1 MAPILDNYY
10 GHLSISQL
18 LLAGIF
24 LAFVLPLGQFI
35 YNIHFHPLAKFPGP
49 LLWRGSN
56 IPKMISQVRGT
67 IHLKML
73 EFHQQYGPVVRL
85 APGELTYVTAT
96 ALKEIYGN
104 RNGRKLMP
112 PQSSLGTNEKTMFGA
127 TSFIWLESHKEHS
140 RHRKILAQGFS
151 DASLKAQEPM
161 VLGYANLLT
170 QRFRERAKRGEV
182 IDMWAWF
189 NYYTFDIIGDLVF
202 GEPFGCVD
210 QGQFHPWISFIFSNL
225 TNMMYAQMITT
236 MGYLGSFVQAL
247 VPERVMA
254 QALSHA
260 QSTRDKVDRRL
271 ARGDVRPDL
280 ISGLTHRIDADGPG
294 GKNNGISRA
303 ELYAD
308 AQIMIM
314 AGSETSATL
323 LAVAVYHLLRNPGA
337 LARLQREVRGAFA
350 AEEDLVFSAVSRLP
364 YLRAVIEES
373 LRIHP
378 PLPAGINRV
387 VPEGGAVIDDRFVPE
402 GTVLQ
407 VPSWAAF
414 HLEENFKNPWEFV
427 PERWL
432 GESCPARYAGDNRD
446 VFAPFSYGQRS
457 CLGRSLANMETR
469 VCIARL
475 VLGFDM
481 ELMEDSQDWNKQK
494 VYLLY
499 EKRPLNVKLTEVI
512 KKEKD
517 AMVA

>member
-1 MAPILDNYY
+1 
-10 GHLSISQL
+10 
-18 LLAGIF
+18 
-24 LAFVLPLGQFI
+24 
-35 YNIHFHPLAKFPGP
+35 
-49 LLWRGSN
+49 
-56 IPKMISQVRGT
+56 MISQIRGT
-67 IHLKML
+67 IHFKML
-73 EFHQQYGPVVRL
+73 EFHEQYGSVVRL
-85 APGELTYVTAT
+85 APGELTYTTAT
-96 ALKEIYGN
+96 AVKEIYGN

-112 PQSSLGTNEKTMFGA
+112 PQSSLGANEKTMFGA

-140 RHRKILAQGFS
+140 RHRKILSQGFS

-170 QRFRERAKRGEV
+170 QRFRERAARGEV

-225 TNMMYAQMITT
+225 TNMMYAQMIMT
-236 MGYLGSFVQAL
+236 MGYLGSFIQAL
-247 VPERVMA
+247 VPKRVMA
-254 QALSHA
+254 QALAHA

-271 ARGDVRPDL
+271 ARKDVRPDL
-280 ISGLTHRIDADGPG
+280 ISGIMHRVGALG
-294 GKNNGISRA
+294 GGGGGNCNNNNNGISRA

-350 AEEDLVFSAVSRLP
+350 EGSEVEADVEVNFSAVSRLP
-364 YLRAVIEES
+364 YLRAVMDES

-387 VPEGGAVIDDRFVPE
+387 VPEGGAVIDGRFVPE

-414 HLEENFKNPWEFV
+414 HLEDSFADPWEFV

-432 GESCPARYAGDNRD
+432 GESCPVRYAGDNRD

-481 ELMEDSQDWNKQK
+481 ELMEDSHDWNKQK
-494 VYLLY
+494 VFLLY
-499 EKRPLNVKLTEVI
+499 EKRPLNVRLTEVV
-512 KKEKD
+512 KSEKN
-517 AMVA
+517 VAVA

>member
-1 MAPILDNYY
+1 M
-10 GHLSISQL
+10 
-18 LLAGIF
+18 
-24 LAFVLPLGQFI
+24 V
-35 YNIHFHPLAKFPGP
+35 
-49 LLWRGSN
+49 
-56 IPKMISQVRGT
+56 SQVRGT
-67 IHLKML
+67 IHFKML

-85 APGELTYVTAT
+85 APGELTYTTAT
-96 ALKEIYGN
+96 AVKEIYGN

-112 PQSSLGTNEKTMFGA
+112 PQSSLGSNEKTMFGA

-140 RHRKILAQGFS
+140 RHRKILSQGFS

-161 VLGYANLLT
+161 VVGYATLLI
-170 QRFRERAKRGEV
+170 QRLRERASKGEV

-202 GEPFGCVD
+202 GESFGCVD

-236 MGYLGSFVQAL
+236 MGYLGSFIQAL

-254 QALSHA
+254 QAIAHA

-271 ARGDVRPDL
+271 ARKDVRPDL
-280 ISGLTHRIDADGPG
+280 ISGMMHRIGAEG
-294 GKNNGISRA
+294 GISRE

-337 LARLQREVRGAFA
+337 LARLQSEIRGAFA
-350 AEEDLVFSAVSRLP
+350 GEEAELAFAAVSKLP
-364 YLRAVIEES
+364 YLRAVIDES

-387 VPEGGAVIDDRFVPE
+387 VPEGGAVIDGHFVPE

-407 VPSWAAF
+407 VPGWAAF
-414 HLEENFKNPWEFV
+414 HLEENFKDPWEFV

-432 GESCPARYAGDNRD
+432 GESCPARYAGENHD
-446 VFAPFSYGQRS
+446 VFTPFSYGQRS
-457 CLGRSLANMETR
+457 CLGRSLASMETR
-469 VCIARL
+469 VCLARL
-475 VLGFDM
+475 ILGFDM
-481 ELMEDSQDWNKQK
+481 ELMEDSHDWNQQK

-512 KKEKD
+512 KSEKD
-517 AMVA
+517 VLVSCVLDRNSEKL